1 MVSGRDGRSCQ
12 QQPWWCDGQPSRQR
26 GGGRGVTADNP
37 FKTFPVKK
45 EQRQEVAAGG
55 ERGVK
60 IEMGRD
66 GVLVG

>member
-1 MVSGRDGRSCQ
+1 M
-12 QQPWWCDGQPSRQR
+12 
-26 GGGRGVTADNP
+26 TADNP

-66 GVLVG
+66 GVLVGWF